1 MSSNNDDTILP
12 TRRPLNSGGI
22 DGDTVLPSQNATG
35 IHAPGDVIDNRYTV
49 VREIGRGGMGVVYE
63 VEDAIT
69 GDHYAVKRL
78 LPDYASRPEIVQ
90 QFRTEGAASIRFTN
104 QSRYF
109 VSTQTVGLDDG
120 HPYIVM
126 QLVRYPTLRNRLDAA
141 GGRLGIEEALP
152 VLMEIAEGLA
162 ELHSLGYIHRDL
174 KPENVFIHQ
183 QDADIQVMLVDFGLT
198 KDGSDATATALRGA
212 GTERYASPEQK
223 KGLPTT
229 ATSDIYSFGV
239 VAFEVLTGELP
250 GVGDQITDY
259 ANDVPPDMASIIMQC
274 LSTRPERR
282 PKDGGALRAALAGAT
297 PVVLPLPPLTVQI
310 PTPQP
315 LLVRRSSSLRFPD
328 LQVGAKVVID
338 GESLAVGRDYRCELD
353 EGTARKVDV
362 IVTWEGVDL
371 FRSTVILHAGESQA
385 MTTQKAYRI
394 DCDVPD
400 WCEVKDAKG
409 QRAVFPLRGRL
420 AELSAPVTYSLT
432 HQGKVFDKKSVTP
445 MAGRQKIKIEYGLG
459 ILFIEDV
466 PPGFQVRVNRDEVA
480 DKFTAPISN
489 GSKVNVEICVYD
501 RTSAEVYRETV
512 QLQSKESKSFSVPS
526 SVSAQSIPMQTTSPE
541 FQTNDALT
549 ASQEP
554 ISFNIVFG
562 SVMATILII
571 ALMLMTR

>member
-12 TRRPLNSGGI
+12 TRRPVNSGGL

-49 VREIGRGGMGVVYE
+49 IREIGRGGMGVVYE

-78 LPDYASRPEIVQ
+78 LPAYASRPEIVQ

-126 QLVRYPTLRNRLDAA
+126 QLVRYPTLRNRLDASA
-141 GGRLGIEEALP
+141 GRLGIEEALP
-152 VLMEIAEGLA
+152 VLMEIASGLA

-174 KPENVFIHQ
+174 KPDNVFIRQ
-183 QDADIQVMLVDFGLT
+183 QASGVHVMLVDFGLT
-198 KDGSDATATALRGA
+198 KYGSDATATALGGV

-250 GVGDQITDY
+250 GVGDTVKDY
-259 ANDVPPDMASIIMQC
+259 ADGVPPEIASIIMQC

-282 PKDGGALRAALAGAT
+282 PKDGGALIAAMAGAKSIAS
-297 PVVLPLPPLTVQI
+297 PEPEVAVAKPAPKPLPTKLST
-310 PTPQP
+310 
-315 LLVRRSSSLRFPD
+315 SLRFPD

-338 GESLAVGRDYRCELD
+338 GAPFVIGGDYICELD
-353 EGTARKVDV
+353 EGTTKSVAVV
-362 IVTWEGVDL
+362 ITWEDVDL
-371 FRSTVILHAGESQA
+371 FRDSVVLRAGDSKA
-385 MTTQKAYRI
+385 IPTRKAYRI

-409 QRAVFPLRGRL
+409 QRVVFPDKGLLSNPSETLRY
-420 AELSAPVTYSLT
+420 ALS
-432 HQGKVFDKKSVTP
+432 HQGRVFESLSVDPKEGGQQVKVDYGIG
-445 MAGRQKIKIEYGLG
+445 MLNIK
-459 ILFIEDV
+459 DV
-466 PPGFQVRVNRDEVA
+466 PSGCQVRVNGEESLSSDS
-480 DKFTAPISN
+480 TPIPIGTTVS
-489 GSKVNVEICVYD
+489 S
-501 RTSAEVYRETV
+501 TV
-512 QLQSKESKSFSVPS
+512 QVFDRSEHEIH
-526 SVSAQSIPMQTTSPE
+526 AQSITLMPDEEKETHLLIHPAVEMNVEPEPTS
-541 FQTNDALT
+541 
-549 ASQEP
+549 EP
-554 ISFNIVFG
+554 INPNIVFG
-562 SVMATILII
+562 SLVALLFIL
-571 ALMLMTR
+571 ALMFMTSSLGKYVHD